1 MAFAKCVRFTLKKT
15 GTVTEAIGFQGVG
28 CEDAVRNLLNR
39 MQAVPVA
46 EPVFTA
52 DYHAAP
58 AETEKELEDPSA

>member
-1 MAFAKCVRFTLKKT
+1 MAFDKCVRFTLKKT

-28 CEDAVRNLLNR
+28 CQDAVQNLLNR

-46 EPVFTA
+46 APEFTA

-58 AETEKELEDPSA
+58 AETVHELDPDA